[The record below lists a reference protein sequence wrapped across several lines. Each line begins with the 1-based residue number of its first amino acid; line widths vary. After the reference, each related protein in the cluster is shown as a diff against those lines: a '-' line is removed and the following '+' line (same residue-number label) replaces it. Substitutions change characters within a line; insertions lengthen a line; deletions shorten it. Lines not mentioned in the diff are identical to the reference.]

1 MIKKGIGSYFTLG
14 EYKEINKEK
23 VKKVDGI
30 IKIGMSGTMCT
41 MGAWG
46 KYQRKFE
53 ICEFIGN
60 TYGVF
65 FVKDGQYCIDTFDEL
80 YKYNTCEEL
89 LFDWL
94 DTLIEY
100 DEATGENMWS
110 EEIAF
115 IKELK
120 GGGC

>member
-1 MIKKGIGSYFTLG
+1 MIKIGQTGSYFTMG
-14 EYKEINKEK
+14 EYKAERKEK
-23 VKKVDGI
+23 L
-30 IKIGMSGTMCT
+30 IKIGQTGSYTT
-41 MGAWG
+41 LGAWER
-46 KYQRKFE
+46 YQREFE